1 MLRETF
7 DAHARRI
14 FGTQLRHPIFYVCP
28 YALRFE
34 LDPQGRVDLPV
45 ALARAMEIYQRL
57 PGRPTLLRIDALV
70 WPEKAHRLRHQLD
83 VLFRQCRIAGPRQAT
98 LEWVPVSD
106 CEMWTYHSLYVRL
119 DDRFRPEPLLREI
132 VSEDFSPELSPCE
145 VFLLDEAH
153 DVLYH
158 PYDDRGADV
167 AAADRETLR
176 PLYQELNPWLLDY
189 DRARMDA
196 MFNET

>member
-1 MLRETF
+1 M
-7 DAHARRI
+7 
-14 FGTQLRHPIFYVCP
+14 
-28 YALRFE
+28 
-34 LDPQGRVDLPV
+34 
-45 ALARAMEIYQRL
+45 
-57 PGRPTLLRIDALV
+57 
-70 WPEKAHRLRHQLD
+70 
-83 VLFRQCRIAGPRQAT
+83 LFR
-98 LEWVPVSD
+98 S
-106 CEMWTYHSLYVRL
+106 
-119 DDRFRPEPLLREI
+119 
-132 VSEDFSPELSPCE
+132 ELSPCE